1 MQASKY
7 RGYYHDEASSAAG
20 GGGGG
25 GGGDGCR
32 REKQVRKKRLTA
44 QKRKEIK
51 EAFDLF
57 DTDGSGSEFF
67 FFLMPLLLFALIDEL
82 KLGNCSLVLACL
94 LCCILVGTIDPKELN
109 VAMRYICFC

>member
-20 GGGGG
+20 GGGG
-25 GGGDGCR
+25 DGYR

-67 FFLMPLLLFALIDEL
+67 FSSCLFS
-82 KLGNCSLVLACL
+82 SLH
-94 LCCILVGTIDPKELN
+94 
-109 VAMRYICFC
+109 

>member
-20 GGGGG
+20 GGG
-25 GGGDGCR
+25 DGYR

-67 FFLMPLLLFALIDEL
+67 FSSCLFS
-82 KLGNCSLVLACL
+82 SLH
-94 LCCILVGTIDPKELN
+94 
-109 VAMRYICFC
+109 